1 MDFLDRKIR
10 KKATQTICHTSKE
23 YEEKID
29 LILQQIKEDNSKFLS
44 CKKKGFRLGYAICVL
59 AMLAFISIPTTAA
72 IDYVK
77 MRMSYLDEKEQEKYQ
92 ETVETTLPD
101 TEAITY
107 IRPFSMEEQQ
117 RYDKLMLEYAGK
129 GVFPKGELLIVD
141 TLENVDKKSVVYE
154 NRTRTLYLPDRS
166 LTDEELLQIID
177 FYHKVDYSLQ
187 QSDIVKQEKEKQKK
201 LENALPSNEA
211 ILKEQAAQIAAYYI
225 KAMFDVESNNV
236 EVDYIETDISEEDG
250 DYLCSY
256 IDEKCTYHV
265 VVQSS
270 TAKLTSIDMSMED
283 VDFYAKPAIIDELIF
298 VSKAQEA
305 KRLFYN
311 IYGEYT
317 EIISITCS
325 YKKDENDNVPY
336 GNVLYYLEF
345 EDGTAGR
352 FSYNVNHDVFWQ
364 MIYFP
369 NYRDMRDA
377 EKRGDIEIE
386 KDRVYLDI
394 E

>member
-1 MDFLDRKIR
+1 M
-10 KKATQTICHTSKE
+10 
-23 YEEKID
+23 
-29 LILQQIKEDNSKFLS
+29 
-44 CKKKGFRLGYAICVL
+44 
-59 AMLAFISIPTTAA
+59 
-72 IDYVK
+72 
-77 MRMSYLDEKEQEKYQ
+77 
-92 ETVETTLPD
+92 
-101 TEAITY
+101 
-107 IRPFSMEEQQ
+107 
-117 RYDKLMLEYAGK
+117 
-129 GVFPKGELLIVD
+129 
-141 TLENVDKKSVVYE
+141 
-154 NRTRTLYLPDRS
+154 
-166 LTDEELLQIID
+166 
-177 FYHKVDYSLQ
+177 
-187 QSDIVKQEKEKQKK
+187 
-201 LENALPSNEA
+201 
-211 ILKEQAAQIAAYYI
+211 
-225 KAMFDVESNNV
+225 
-236 EVDYIETDISEEDG
+236 DYIETDISEEDG

-256 IDEKCTYHV
+256 EDEECKYHV
-265 VVQSS
+265 VLQSS

-283 VDFYAKPAIIDELIF
+283 VDFYAKPATIDESIF
-298 VSKAQEA
+298 ISKAQEA

-377 EKRGDIEIE
+377 EKRGDIGIE